1 MKFTIAVIFSFIVN
15 ASMNPAFANE
25 NSDILSSQVSGS
37 GQDVLLIPGLTSDS
51 RVWQDTAHKLS
62 KNFRV
67 HRLSIAGFGDQPHYP
82 PLQQQFTQPV
92 MTAITNYLND
102 HTSGNAVIVGHSLG
116 GFLGYQLALADKP
129 AISCAVA
136 VDGVPFFSALV
147 TRKPAL
153 TAEQAKPQA
162 QQLLA
167 AYQQMSAATM
177 AAQTAQG
184 VSRHTALTRGQE
196 LIVDMAKSSDPKTAG
211 RAIYELM
218 TTDLRPQLTQLEI
231 PVLQMAATGAFPKE
245 QRAAAMTHY
254 QKQVSGSNLI
264 TLVEF
269 DQARHFIMWDQ
280 PQSFIQQT
288 TDFIEE
294 RCHAQ

>member
-37 GQDVLLIPGLTSDS
+37 GQDMLLIPGLTSDS

-62 KNFRV
+62 KNYRV
-67 HRLSIAGFGDQPHYP
+67 HQLSIAGFGDQPHYR
-82 PLQQQFTQPV
+82 PLRQQFTQPV
-92 MTAITNYLND
+92 MA
-102 HTSGNAVIVGHSLG
+102 
-116 GFLGYQLALADKP
+116 
-129 AISCAVA
+129 AISCVVA

-147 TRKPAL
+147 TRNPAL
-153 TAEQAKPQA
+153 TADQAKPQA
-162 QQLLA
+162 QQLLSV
-167 AYQQMSAATM
+167 YQQMSAATM

-184 VSRHTALTRGQE
+184 VSRHTALTQGQE

>member
-1 MKFTIAVIFSFIVN
+1 MKFTIAVIFSFIV
-15 ASMNPAFANE
+15 SVPPAFANE
-25 NSDILSSQVSGS
+25 NSDIISSQVSGS

-51 RVWQDTAHKLS
+51 RVWQDTAQELS
-62 KNFRV
+62 KNYRV
-67 HRLSIAGFGDQPHYP
+67 HQLSIAGFGNQPNYP
-82 PLQQQFTQPV
+82 PLRRQFTTPV
-92 MTAITNYLND
+92 MAAITNYLTD

-116 GFLGYQLALADKP
+116 GFLGYQLALANRP
-129 AISCAVA
+129 NISCLVA

-147 TRKPAL
+147 TMNPAL
-153 TAEQAKPQA
+153 TAEKAKPQA
-162 QQLLA
+162 QQLLS

-177 AAQTAQG
+177 ASQTAEG
-184 VSRHTALTRGQE
+184 VSRHTASNEGQE
-196 LIVDMAKSSDPKTAG
+196 LIIDMAKSSDPKTAG

-218 TTDLRPQLTQLEI
+218 TTDLRPQLTQLEV
-231 PVLQMAATGAFPKE
+231 PVLQMAATGAFSPA
-245 QRAAAMTHY
+245 QRSSAIPHY
-254 QKQVSGSNLI
+254 QKQVSGSDLI

-269 DQARHFIMWDQ
+269 DQVRHFIMWDQ